1 MYATTPIKRQKE
13 TATMDVT
20 VSITNGTAFDTDYGE
35 TAILIVSFVTANSIT
50 YEASTTLYFYAVIT
64 EGATSQTVCF
74 ELTGGANPFPA
85 STTAYTIP
93 NTESFTASATATG
106 KVYYTAA

>member
-1 MYATTPIKRQKE
+1 MKE

-20 VSITNGTAFDTDYGE
+20 VSITNGTAFDTDFGE
-35 TAILIVSFVTANSIT
+35 TAILIVSFETANPIT
-50 YEASTTLYFYAVIT
+50 YKASTILYFFAVIT

-74 ELTGGANPFPA
+74 ELSGGANPLPA
-85 STTAYTIP
+85 STTSYTIP
-93 NTESFTASATATG
+93 NTEAFTVAATATG